1 MRKQIAGTISV
12 QDDWTGNQRMSG
24 HKMVLPDRL
33 WHPKFLVIYGLIGL
47 DVIIEG
53 EKAFNQMTVEY
64 LLDLKLLPFLHLV
77 GNVGSYSFWVTK
89 NL

>member
-47 DVIIEG
+47 DVLIDVLIEG
-53 EKAFNQMTVEY
+53 EKAFNHCGV
-64 LLDLKLLPFLHLV
+64 
-77 GNVGSYSFWVTK
+77 SS
-89 NL
+89 